1 MGTKS
6 KMSFKNKY
14 ENRSPI
20 SNYYGGKFY
29 MSSYIINKI
38 PKHEIYIEPFFG
50 AGAVL
55 FSKKRSPYEI
65 INDLD
70 DRLYRFWKCAKTNS
84 YEMFKRLENFL
95 FFEKEYIKAFNIIT
109 GKQEPKDEIEFAIS
123 VFIYI
128 NCSRRHSLNTKSK
141 QDDISWIGA
150 KCIKNKIPLFN
161 NMMLRLQK
169 VTILNRDALDIIKKF
184 DSYKSFFYL
193 DPPYPGAYQEYKH
206 KFSIED
212 FNNLLEILKSI
223 KGKFILSCYNH
234 PDFQFDPKWKTEIK
248 TVKLGSTRS
257 EGAKILPEFLV
268 WNF

>member
-1 MGTKS
+1 MNQ
-6 KMSFKNKY
+6 NKENLY
-14 ENRSPI
+14 NHKKDNRSPL
-20 SNYYGGKFY
+20 SSYHGGKFF

-38 PKHEIYIEPFFG
+38 PKHQNYIEPFFG
-50 AGAVL
+50 AGTVL

-70 DRLYRFWKCAKTNS
+70 DRLYRFWKCTQTNS
-84 YEMFKRLENFL
+84 YEMFKRLENFI

-109 GKQEPKDEIEFAIS
+109 GKQKPKDEIEFAIS

-128 NCSRRHSLNTKSK
+128 NCSFNKTFPRN
-141 QDDISWIGA
+141 
-150 KCIKNKIPLFN
+150 NKIDSIKTRAPLDMENKIHLFN
-161 NMMLRLQK
+161 NMMLRLKK

-184 DSYKSFFYL
+184 DNYKSFFYL
-193 DPPYPGAYQEYKH
+193 DPPYPSSYQEYKH

-212 FNNLLEILKSI
+212 FNKILEILKSI
-223 KGKFILSCYNH
+223 KGKFILSCYNN

-248 TVKLGSTRS
+248 TIKLGST
-257 EGAKILPEFLV
+257 ANKHKIRNEFIV